1 MIGQCAAP
9 RADSG
14 LVRGLLETVDCN
26 IREGVQGGYNAFFG
40 PGSTLTA
47 VITVLMTIYVALLG
61 LRLLTGRTDLR
72 VGDLPMIAI
81 KLGAVVMLTTSWAS
95 YQSLVFALLFDG
107 PAEIANTLLAAM
119 PLPAA
124 SGPQIGGAAD
134 IFARL
139 QYTFDQ
145 LTQSASAMSLVSDE
159 PGQGPNVASAGLK
172 AGSLVLQAAPGTD
185 PASLKGLSP
194 VIQMRSAL
202 QGGPA
207 FGATALWVSSITL
220 LVSTLGLLILAK
232 LMLGLLLA
240 IGPLFVGLLLF
251 DTTKGFFEGWL
262 RTALGFALVPLATVV
277 FTAALLASLE
287 PSLQGLSAARA
298 ENRYAIEPVL
308 TVLVI
313 VLTFTAVFGSVI
325 GLCTRLV
332 AGFRLPDAKTRE
344 PEPIGIGGDV
354 GGRQSG
360 FEGEQANSDNR
371 VARIAAMVGQGG
383 IGQANDGGDR
393 RDARIAASVMG
404 AGASNM
410 GGATTTNTTTL
421 DRRTDVTSGGVSG
434 GASGGERPQ
443 SDVSGRLG
451 QSGRRRS
458 NPTRSRDNRANHD
471 SQTSALVAKA
481 PAIANGTKV

>member
-9 RADSG
+9 RADAG

-47 VITVLMTIYVALLG
+47 VITILLTIYVALLG
-61 LRLLTGRTDLR
+61 FRLLTGRTDLR
-72 VGDLPMIAI
+72 VGDLPMIAM

-95 YQSLVFALLFDG
+95 YQALVFALLFDG
-107 PAEIANTLLAAM
+107 PAEIANSLLAAM
-119 PLPAA
+119 PMPQTA
-124 SGPQIGGAAD
+124 GPSD

-145 LTQSASAMSLVSDE
+145 LTQSASAMALVSDE

-172 AGSLVLQAAPGTD
+172 AGSFVLQAAPGTD
-185 PASLKGLSP
+185 PATLKGLSP

-207 FGATALWVSSITL
+207 FGATALWLSSIVL

-277 FTAALLASLE
+277 FTTALLASLE
-287 PSLQGLSAARA
+287 PSLQGLAVARA

-332 AGFRLPDAKTRE
+332 AGFRIPDAKLRE
-344 PEPIGIGGDV
+344 PEALSMGSDM
-354 GGRQSG
+354 GGRPTAFQA
-360 FEGEQANSDNR
+360 EQASGDNR
-371 VARIAAMVGQGG
+371 VARLASMVGQDRD
-383 IGQANDGGDR
+383 GQGSSNDR
-393 RDARIAASVMG
+393 RDARIAAAVMG
-404 AGASNM
+404 AGSASVA
-410 GGATTTNTTTL
+410 ATNSTSTTTL
-421 DRRTDVTSGGVSG
+421 DRRTDVSSG
-434 GASGGERPQ
+434 GAAAGERYQ
-443 SDVSGRLG
+443 SDSSARLG
-451 QSGRRRS
+451 QAGRRRS
-458 NPTRSRDNRANHD
+458 NPTRAKTNKD
-471 SQTSALVAKA
+471 SQA
-481 PAIANGTKV
+481 PSFAPHKLATANGNPK

>member
-9 RADSG
+9 RSDLG
-14 LVRGLLETVDCN
+14 LVKGLLQTVDCN

-40 PGSTLTA
+40 PGSALSA
-47 VITVLMTIYVALLG
+47 VITVLLTLYVAQLG
-61 LRLLTGRTDLR
+61 FRLLTGRTDLR

-95 YQSLVFALLFDG
+95 YQSLVFSLLFDG
-107 PAEIANTLLAAM
+107 PAELANSLLASM
-119 PLPAA
+119 PLPQTAA
-124 SGPQIGGAAD
+124 TMAGNGD

-139 QYTFDQ
+139 QYSFDQ
-145 LTQSASAMSLVSDE
+145 LTQSASAMALVSDG

-172 AGSLVLQAAPGTD
+172 AGSFVLQAAPGTD
-185 PASLKGLSP
+185 PNSLKGLSP

-207 FGATALWVSSITL
+207 FGATALWLSSIVL

-240 IGPLFVGLLLF
+240 IGPIFVGLLLF
-251 DTTKGFFEGWL
+251 DQTKGFFEGWL

-277 FTAALLASLE
+277 FMAGLLASLE
-287 PSLQGLSAARA
+287 PSLQGLAVARA

-332 AGFRLPDAKTRE
+332 AGFRLPDAKARE
-344 PEPIGIGGDV
+344 PELMMNAPSFMVRDGGNESNNDGNRAARLAALVGGNSSTGGD
-354 GGRQSG
+354 
-360 FEGEQANSDNR
+360 
-371 VARIAAMVGQGG
+371 I
-383 IGQANDGGDR
+383 DR
-393 RDARIAASVMG
+393 RDARLASAVMLAADRNGS
-404 AGASNM
+404 ANS
-410 GGATTTNTTTL
+410 GGSSSSTTM
-421 DRRTDVTSGGVSG
+421 DRRTEIAAG
-434 GASGGERPQ
+434 GAGGG
-443 SDVSGRLG
+443 SDAWRADTAARLG
-451 QSGRRRS
+451 QAGRRRS
-458 NPTRSRDNRANHD
+458 NPVRSKRAQDSNLTRPVSKL
-471 SQTSALVAKA
+471 SIPT
-481 PAIANGTKV
+481 IGTL

>member
-9 RADSG
+9 RAEMG

-47 VITVLMTIYVALLG
+47 VITILLTLYVALLG
-61 LRLLTGRTDLR
+61 FRLLTGRTDLR

-107 PAEIANTLLAAM
+107 PAEIANSLLAAM
-119 PLPAA
+119 PMPQTA
-124 SGPQIGGAAD
+124 GPTD

-145 LTQSASAMSLVSDE
+145 LTQSASAMALVSDE
-159 PGQGPNVASAGLK
+159 PGQGANAAGANFK
-172 AGSLVLQAAPGTD
+172 AGSLVLQAAPGID

-207 FGATALWVSSITL
+207 FGATALWLSAITL

-277 FTAALLASLE
+277 FMAGLLASLE
-287 PSLQGLSAARA
+287 PSLQGLAVARG

-332 AGFRLPDAKTRE
+332 AGFRLPDAKMRE
-344 PEPIGIGGDV
+344 PETVIFGQDAGGRLSPIQAEQASGDNRAARLASMVSVNTVAGGAV
-354 GGRQSG
+354 GG
-360 FEGEQANSDNR
+360 A
-371 VARIAAMVGQGG
+371 
-383 IGQANDGGDR
+383 DR
-393 RDARIAASVMG
+393 RDTRLAGAVMG
-404 AGASNM
+404 AAASNL
-410 GGATTTNTTTL
+410 GTSASGTTM
-421 DRRTDVTSGGVSG
+421 DRRTEISSTSVVGI
-434 GASGGERPQ
+434 ERGQ
-443 SDVSGRLG
+443 SDNSARLG
-451 QSGRRRS
+451 QTGRKRS
-458 NPTRSRDNRANHD
+458 NPTRARQARD
-471 SQTSALVAKA
+471 SQSGTNISTGLSAAYGSKS
-481 PAIANGTKV
+481 

>member
-9 RADSG
+9 RSEAG

-47 VITVLMTIYVALLG
+47 VITILLTLYVAMLG
-61 LRLLTGRTDLR
+61 FRLLTGRTDMR
-72 VGDLPMIAI
+72 VGDLPVIAI

-107 PAEIANTLLAAM
+107 PAEIANSLLSAM
-119 PLPAA
+119 PMPQSA
-124 SGPQIGGAAD
+124 GPAD

-139 QYTFDQ
+139 QFTFDQ
-145 LTQSASAMSLVSDE
+145 LTQSASAMSSVSDN
-159 PGQGPNVASAGLK
+159 PAGGPNAASAGLQ
-172 AGSLVLQAAPGTD
+172 AGSLVLQAAPGVD
-185 PASLKGLSP
+185 PATLKGLSP
-194 VIQMRSAL
+194 IIQMRSAL

-207 FGATALWVSSITL
+207 FGATALWLSSIVL

-262 RTALGFALVPLATVV
+262 RTSLGFALVPLATVV

-287 PSLQGLSAARA
+287 PSLQGLAVARA

-313 VLTFTAVFGSVI
+313 ILTFTAVFGSVI

-332 AGFRLPDAKTRE
+332 AGFRLPDAKQRE
-344 PEPIGIGGDV
+344 PEITSFSADA
-354 GGRQSG
+354 GGRPTGFNPEQGSG
-360 FEGEQANSDNR
+360 NER
-371 VARIAAMVGQGG
+371 VARIAAQAQSEREGQSG
-383 IGQANDGGDR
+383 GGDR
-393 RDARIAASVMG
+393 RDARIAAAVMG
-404 AGASNM
+404 AGNASVA
-410 GGATTTNTTTL
+410 GGTNSTTTL
-421 DRRTDVTSGGVSG
+421 DRRTDVSSGGIG
-434 GASGGERPQ
+434 GGERSA
-443 SDVSGRLG
+443 SDNSARLG
-451 QSGRRRS
+451 QTGRRRN
-458 NPTRSRDNRANHD
+458 NPVHAGRAQNNTHLD
-471 SQTSALVAKA
+471 SQAGGFVPKKLAS
-481 PAIANGTKV
+481 ANGSPR

>member
-9 RADSG
+9 RGDLG
-14 LVRGLLETVDCN
+14 LVKGLLDTVDCN

-40 PGSTLTA
+40 PGSTLSA
-47 VITVLMTIYVALLG
+47 VITVLLTLYIAQLG
-61 LRLLTGRTDLR
+61 FRLLTGRTDLR

-107 PAEIANTLLAAM
+107 PAELANSLLANM
-119 PLPAA
+119 PLPQTAA
-124 SGPQIGGAAD
+124 TVAGGGD

-145 LTQSASAMSLVSDE
+145 LTQSASAMALVSDE
-159 PGQGPNVASAGLK
+159 PGQGANAAGAGLK

-185 PASLKGLSP
+185 PNTLKGLSP

-207 FGATALWVSSITL
+207 FGATALWVSSIVL

-240 IGPLFVGLLLF
+240 IGPIFVGLLLF
-251 DTTKGFFEGWL
+251 DQTKGFFEGWL

-277 FTAALLASLE
+277 FMTGMLASLE
-287 PSLQGLSAARA
+287 PSLQGLAVARA

-332 AGFRLPDAKTRE
+332 AGFRLPDTKPRE
-344 PEPIGIGGDV
+344 PELVVDIPAFL
-354 GGRQSG
+354 GRDGAANNSEAAT
-360 FEGEQANSDNR
+360 EGNR
-371 VARIAAMVGQGG
+371 AARIAAMVGGSANVGG
-383 IGQANDGGDR
+383 DSDR
-393 RDARIAASVMG
+393 RDTRLANAVMMAADRSG
-404 AGASNM
+404 GGGAS
-410 GGATTTNTTTL
+410 TNSSSTTL
-421 DRRTDVTSGGVSG
+421 DRRTEIAAGGG
-434 GASGGERPQ
+434 GGEAWRP
-443 SDVSGRLG
+443 DVATRLG
-451 QSGRRRS
+451 QTGRRRS
-458 NPTRSRDNRANHD
+458 NPVRAARPKDSNLTRPMSKL
-471 SQTSALVAKA
+471 SL
-481 PAIANGTKV
+481 PINGSPS

>member
-9 RADSG
+9 RSELG

-47 VITVLMTIYVALLG
+47 VITILLTIYVALLG
-61 LRLLTGRTDLR
+61 FRLLTGRTDLR

-95 YQSLVFALLFDG
+95 YQSLVFGLLFDG
-107 PAEIANTLLAAM
+107 PAEIANSLLAAM
-119 PLPAA
+119 PMPPTV
-124 SGPQIGGAAD
+124 GPSD

-145 LTQSASAMSLVSDE
+145 LTQSASAMALVNDE
-159 PGQGPNVASAGLK
+159 PGQGPNAASAGLK

-185 PASLKGLSP
+185 PATLKGLSP

-207 FGATALWVSSITL
+207 FGATALWLSAIVL

-251 DTTKGFFEGWL
+251 DATKGFFEGWL

-277 FTAALLASLE
+277 FTTALLASLE
-287 PSLQGLSAARA
+287 PSLQGLAVARA
-298 ENRYAIEPVL
+298 ENRYAIEPIL

-332 AGFRLPDAKTRE
+332 AGFRLPDTKLRE
-344 PEPIGIGGDV
+344 PEALALGPDA
-354 GGRQSG
+354 GGRPSAFQMEQTSG
-360 FEGEQANSDNR
+360 NERA
-371 VARIAAMVGQGG
+371 ARIAAQVGQEREGQSGG
-383 IGQANDGGDR
+383 SDR
-393 RDARIAASVMG
+393 RDARLAAAVMG
-404 AGASNM
+404 AGAASV
-410 GGATTTNTTTL
+410 GGNSSTMTTL
-421 DRRTDVTSGGVSG
+421 DRRTEVSSG
-434 GASGGERPQ
+434 GAGGAERAI
-443 SDVSGRLG
+443 SDTSTRLG
-451 QSGRRRS
+451 QTGRKRS
-458 NPTRSRDNRANHD
+458 NPTRSARTYASNNDG
-471 SQTSALVAKA
+471 QGSAFMSTKLAT
-481 PAIANGTKV
+481 ANGNPR

>member
-9 RADSG
+9 RPELG

-47 VITVLMTIYVALLG
+47 VITILLTIYVALLG
-61 LRLLTGRTDLR
+61 FRLLTGRTDLR

-107 PAEIANTLLAAM
+107 PAEIANSLLTAM
-119 PLPAA
+119 PQVQTM
-124 SGPQIGGAAD
+124 GPQTTGPSD

-145 LTQSASAMSLVSDE
+145 LTQSAQAMSSVSDATGAN
-159 PGQGPNVASAGLK
+159 PAAAGL
-172 AGSLVLQAAPGTD
+172 APGSLVLQAAPGVD
-185 PASLKGLSP
+185 PATLKGFSP
-194 VIQMRSAL
+194 IIQMRSAL

-207 FGATALWVSSITL
+207 FGATALWLSAVVL

-251 DTTKGFFEGWL
+251 DATKGFFEGWL

-277 FTAALLASLE
+277 FMAALLASLE
-287 PSLQGLSAARA
+287 PSLQSLAVARA
-298 ENRYAIEPVL
+298 ENRYAIEPIL

-313 VLTFTAVFGSVI
+313 ILTFTAVFGSVI

-332 AGFRLPDAKTRE
+332 AGFRLPDTKLRE
-344 PEPIGIGGDV
+344 PEPLTIGTET
-354 GGRQSG
+354 GGRPSAFQL
-360 FEGEQANSDNR
+360 EQANGNER
-371 VARIAAMVGQGG
+371 AARIAAQFGQERDGQNAVGT
-383 IGQANDGGDR
+383 DR
-393 RDARIAASVMG
+393 RDARLAAAVMG
-404 AGASNM
+404 AGGASV
-410 GGATTTNTTTL
+410 GGAANTNTTTL
-421 DRRTDVTSGGVSG
+421 DRRTEVSSG
-434 GASGGERPQ
+434 GAGAGERAGANT
-443 SDVSGRLG
+443 SSRLG
-451 QSGRRRS
+451 QTGRKRS
-458 NPTRSRDNRANHD
+458 NPSRTGRSQASNNN
-471 SQTSALVAKA
+471 SQASAFVATKLVT
-481 PAIANGTKV
+481 ANGNPR

>member
-9 RADSG
+9 RAEAG

-47 VITVLMTIYVALLG
+47 VITILLTIYVALLG
-61 LRLLTGRTDLR
+61 FRLLTGRTDLR

-107 PAEIANTLLAAM
+107 PAEIANSLLAAM
-119 PLPAA
+119 PMPQTA
-124 SGPQIGGAAD
+124 GPAD

-145 LTQSASAMSLVSDE
+145 LTQSASAMSSVSDE
-159 PGQGPNVASAGLK
+159 PGQGPNVAAAGLK

-207 FGATALWVSSITL
+207 FGATALWLSSITL

-287 PSLQGLSAARA
+287 PSLQGLAVARA
-298 ENRYAIEPVL
+298 ENRYAIGPVL

-313 VLTFTAVFGSVI
+313 ILTFTAVFGSVI

-332 AGFRLPDAKTRE
+332 AGFRLPDAKQRE
-344 PEPIGIGGDV
+344 PEALNVPLDA

-360 FEGEQANSDNR
+360 FEAEQANSDNR
-371 VARIAAMVGQGG
+371 VARLAAMVGQGG
-383 IGQANDGGDR
+383 GGNLAGGGAGAGGGDR
-393 RDARIAASVMG
+393 RDARIAAAVMG
-404 AGASNM
+404 AGASTM
-410 GGATTTNTTTL
+410 GGSTNTTTTTL
-421 DRRTDVTSGGVSG
+421 DRRTDVTSGGVAG
-434 GASGGERPQ
+434 GDRGYA
-443 SDVSGRLG
+443 DVSNRLG
-451 QSGRRRS
+451 QSGRKRS
-458 NPTRSRDNRANHD
+458 NPTRSRTSRD
-471 SQTSALVAKA
+471 SQTSTFVANA
-481 PAIANGTKV
+481 PALANGTKL

>member
-9 RADSG
+9 RAELG

-47 VITVLMTIYVALLG
+47 VITILLTLYVALLG
-61 LRLLTGRTDLR
+61 FRLLTGRTDLR

-107 PAEIANTLLAAM
+107 PAEIANSLLAAM
-119 PLPAA
+119 PMPQTV
-124 SGPQIGGAAD
+124 GPSD

-145 LTQSASAMSLVSDE
+145 LTQSASAMALVSDD
-159 PGQGPNVASAGLK
+159 PTQSVASALK
-172 AGSLVLQAAPGTD
+172 PGSLVLQAAPGTD
-185 PASLKGLSP
+185 PNMLKGLSP

-207 FGATALWVSSITL
+207 FGATALWLSAITL

-277 FTAALLASLE
+277 FMTGLLASLE
-287 PSLQGLSAARA
+287 PSLQGLAVARA

-313 VLTFTAVFGSVI
+313 ILTFTAVFGSVI
-325 GLCTRLV
+325 SLCTRLV
-332 AGFRLPDAKTRE
+332 AGFRLPDAKSRE
-344 PEPIGIGGDV
+344 PEALASATDIGGRGAPSQAQLD
-354 GGRQSG
+354 SG
-360 FEGEQANSDNR
+360 DNR
-371 VARIAAMVGQGG
+371 VGRLASYV
-383 IGQANDGGDR
+383 ANTGAGERGAGTDR
-393 RDARIAASVMG
+393 RDARLASAVMG
-404 AGASNM
+404 AAASSM
-410 GGATTTNTTTL
+410 GATSGTTTL
-421 DRRTDVTSGGVSG
+421 DRRTEVSSTTMAGGDR
-434 GASGGERPQ
+434 AQ
-443 SDVSGRLG
+443 SDSSTRLG
-451 QSGRRRS
+451 QTGRKRS
-458 NPTRSRDNRANHD
+458 NPTRARTNRD
-471 SQTSALVAKA
+471 SQSAAYV
-481 PAIANGTKV
+481 PKVMAAATGSKP

>member
-9 RADSG
+9 RSDLG
-14 LVRGLLETVDCN
+14 LVRSLLETVDCN

-47 VITVLMTIYVALLG
+47 VITILLTIYVALLG
-61 LRLLTGRTDLR
+61 FRLLTGRTDLR

-95 YQSLVFALLFDG
+95 YQSLVFSLLFDG
-107 PAEIANTLLAAM
+107 PAEIANSLLAAM
-119 PLPAA
+119 PLPQTT
-124 SGPQIGGAAD
+124 GPAD

-145 LTQSASAMSLVSDE
+145 LTQSASAMALVSDE
-159 PGQGPNVASAGLK
+159 TGQGPNVASAGLK

-185 PASLKGLSP
+185 PNALKGLSP

-207 FGATALWVSSITL
+207 FGATALWLSSIVL

-262 RTALGFALVPLATVV
+262 RTSLGFALVPLATVV

-287 PSLQGLSAARA
+287 PSLQGLAVARA

-313 VLTFTAVFGSVI
+313 ILTFTAVFGSVI

-332 AGFRLPDAKTRE
+332 AGFRLPDVKLRE
-344 PEPIGIGGDV
+344 PEPLVLGPEGS
-354 GGRQSG
+354 GRPSAFQM
-360 FEGEQANSDNR
+360 EQEAGDNR
-371 VARIAAMVGQGG
+371 VARLATLAGAPRNYAGG
-383 IGQANDGGDR
+383 GGDDNDR
-393 RDARIAASVMG
+393 RDARLAAAVMG
-404 AGASNM
+404 AGGTSVS
-410 GGATTTNTTTL
+410 ATSTSSTTM
-421 DRRTDVTSGGVSG
+421 DRRTEVSAGGQVSG
-434 GASGGERPQ
+434 ERTQ
-443 SDVSGRLG
+443 SDSAMRLG
-451 QSGRRRS
+451 QVGRRRS
-458 NPTRSRDNRANHD
+458 NPVRVKRKSD
-471 SQTSALVAKA
+471 SITGGFVSTKLSS
-481 PAIANGTKV
+481 ANGSPL